1 MMDSSS
7 LYKTLFT
14 WSWGVEIISKFII
27 YCVAD
32 TIETMNTLHFLRN

>member
-14 WSWGVEIISKFII
+14 WSWVEIISKFII
-27 YCVAD
+27 YYVAD